1 MRHTGQIRT
10 GTDQTSTNRRLRVG
24 FVPLCDCAPL
34 VVAHE
39 WGLFA
44 RHGLKVELVRE
55 VGWATVRD
63 KLIHGDLEA
72 AHALAGMPFAA
83 ALGVGSIVCPSL
95 TALVL
100 NRQGNAIAIA
110 RRLVDNGRLDAAAFG
125 EQCRRKPPAEPLV
138 FGVVSLVS
146 SHRYLMECWL
156 NQAGLRPEQDYRL
169 AAVPPPQM
177 PDLIRGGHLAGFCVG
192 EPWCSVAV
200 EQRLGCCVATS
211 AEIAPGHPEKVL
223 MVTDQ
228 FASEHSEV
236 HLRLVAAVL
245 RACEICAQPEHHP
258 DIARCL
264 SGRRYVNAPAT
275 LIQRS
280 FGSGFSCADE
290 TDPPFTIYHGSGVNR
305 PSAAL
310 GAWVFENLV
319 SRQPAEPAS
328 ALVKQV
334 FREDLHE
341 AALKLCE
348 SVHHQIEPVH
358 ETESASV

>member
-1 MRHTGQIRT
+1 
-10 GTDQTSTNRRLRVG
+10 
-24 FVPLCDCAPL
+24 
-34 VVAHE
+34 VVARE

-44 RHGLKVELVRE
+44 QHGLNVELARE

-95 TALVL
+95 TGLIL

-110 RRLVDNGRLDAAAFG
+110 RPLVDKGGLEAATFG
-125 EQCRRKPPAEPLV
+125 EQFRRKTPSEPLV

-146 SHRYLMECWL
+146 SHRYLMERWL
-156 NQAGLRPEQDYRL
+156 NQAGLRPELDYRL
-169 AAVPPPQM
+169 AVVPPPQM

-200 EQRLGCCVATS
+200 EKRLGCCVATS

-223 MVTDQ
+223 MVTAQ
-228 FASEHSEV
+228 FAREHSDE

-245 RACEICAQPEHHP
+245 RACEICAQPERHA

-264 SGRRYVNAPAT
+264 SERRYINAPAA

-280 FGSGFSCADE
+280 FGPGFTGATE
-290 TDPPFTIYHGSGVNR
+290 PFTIYHGSGVNR

-310 GAWVFENLV
+310 GRWVLENLV
-319 SRQPAEPAS
+319 SHQATEPAS
-328 ALVKQV
+328 ALVTHV

-348 SVHHQIEPVH
+348 FTHHEDEPVH